1 MVKNTF
7 KQFVLNCLKVFDH
20 FAVLALRVKIASELE
35 ALIKMAFTADIS
47 LGIFRF
53 FLEQL

>member
-7 KQFVLNCLKVFDH
+7 KQFVLNCLKVFEH